1 MNLKL
6 YTPLSIINFLLLL
19 YVIGTEFVIQ
29 VIIFFLG
36 ILLNQ
41 YMLLRGVQ
49 SILSENQKKSYFL
62 IIKLFIL
69 ILVFI
74 FAGYTMQKHL
84 MILTFSYIFQL
95 IILVLSI
102 KRNR

>member
-1 MNLKL
+1 MNKII
-6 YTPLSIINFLLLL
+6 YFPLAVLNFAALL
-19 YVIGTEFVIQ
+19 YVIGTSSILL
-29 VIIFFLG
+29 ISAFFIG

-49 SILSENQKKSYFL
+49 SITGENQKKSYFL
-62 IIKLFIL
+62 VLKFFIL
-69 ILVFI
+69 IGVFV
-74 FAGYTMQKHL
+74 FAMFTMPKHL
-84 MILTFSYIFQL
+84 LILTFSYIFQL